1 MGSIIKRGL
10 AQNCIS
16 KILLL
21 MDIYASRIFFLIC
34 HHILNPVTSAS
45 RKVLSFIFKLKLVL
59 WYSYKRTTRKSQ
71 NYLAGSVVTNQG
83 EMPGP
88 ERCYVTQAVHIFVVK
103 CSCQEVKGYT
113 FLGSS
118 FSSRPVLQAR

>member
-1 MGSIIKRGL
+1 
-10 AQNCIS
+10 
-16 KILLL
+16 
-21 MDIYASRIFFLIC
+21 
-34 HHILNPVTSAS
+34 
-45 RKVLSFIFKLKLVL
+45 
-59 WYSYKRTTRKSQ
+59 
-71 NYLAGSVVTNQG
+71 
-83 EMPGP
+83 MPGP